1 MAAQEIRVELVEKKK
16 TKPDSKKLE
25 FGTIFTDYMFVMDYV
40 EGEGWIDPRI
50 EPYAPITL
58 DPSATILHYGQTI
71 FEGLKAY
78 TTPDGDAQLF
88 RPEQNFARM
97 NRSAKRMCMPEI
109 DEAFVL
115 KALKQL
121 VALEKDWIPSEEGTS
136 LYIRPFMIAT
146 EPFLGVRP
154 ARNYRLMIIMSP
166 VGQYYAEG
174 VNPVGIAV
182 ENEYVRAVRGGTGEA
197 KTAGN
202 YAASLMAQELI
213 AAKGVAQVLW
223 LDGVERK
230 YIEEVGSMNVFFKI
244 NGEVVTP
251 ALSGSILPGV
261 TRASTIEL
269 LKSWDVPVV
278 ERKLAMDEIVEAA
291 ANGKLEEAFGT
302 GTAAVISPIG
312 RLVYR
317 DEEIIINNGE
327 TGAIAKR
334 VYDTITGIQYGTVAD
349 TFGWVQKV

>member
-1 MAAQEIRVELVEKKK
+1 MATQDIRVELAEKKK
-16 TKPDSKKLE
+16 EKPDSSKLV
-25 FGTIFTDYMFVMDYV
+25 FGTIFTDHMFVMDYV

-50 EPYAPITL
+50 EPYAPIAL

-78 TTPDGDAQLF
+78 TTPDGDVQLF

-109 DEAFVL
+109 DEAFAL
-115 KALKQL
+115 KALTQL
-121 VALEKDWIPSEEGTS
+121 VALEKDWVPSEEGTS

-213 AAKGVAQVLW
+213 ASKGVAQVLW

-278 ERKLAMDEIVEAA
+278 EKKLAMEEIIEAA
-291 ANGKLEEAFGT
+291 ANGTLEEAFGT

-312 RLVYR
+312 RLVYG

-327 TGAIAKR
+327 TGVVAKR

-349 TFGWVQKV
+349 TFGWVKKI